1 MTKPGNT
8 KIMADNVPAAEAIVC
23 TMLFSWTEWSW
34 NFRNIAMEITAAGI
48 EVANVN
54 PTFNPK
60 YTFAAVKINVI
71 NPPRIIPRTVSSLM
85 PLLGFAGPAALVAP
99 VGVIARILSLSMFRT
114 VLYDRDGSVSYGA
127 GMGFAPYFR
136 ESTSSSP
143 V

>member
-60 YTFAAVKINVI
+60 YTFAAVKILCSVRFCTI
-71 NPPRIIPRTVSSLM
+71 V
-85 PLLGFAGPAALVAP
+85 
-99 VGVIARILSLSMFRT
+99 T
-114 VLYDRDGSVSYGA
+114 VLCDQLLNIP
-127 GMGFAPYFR
+127 APICDLLFLCG
-136 ESTSSSP
+136 EM
-143 V
+143 